1 MDGVDSSSSP
11 AASAAGKG
19 GRIPFVNV
27 VHGEG
32 DEWPQPVSM
41 TREAQDFIAQIEE
54 PICVLVCMGQQN
66 ADKVDTFHACSL
78 LCFRVF
84 LVCAAPRHPACACRV
99 RAGALTT
106 LAALWVSPVCPD
118 LPGAVRRRGRF
129 ARRVAHVDSL
139 ARLPAV
145 PLAASCRLRA

>member
-1 MDGVDSSSSP
+1 MIGSLRASPAPGPMDGVDSSSSP

-78 LCFRVF
+78 LCSRVF
-84 LVCAAPRHPACACRV
+84 LVCAAPRHPTV
-99 RAGALTT
+99 RA
-106 LAALWVSPVCPD
+106 VC
-118 LPGAVRRRGRF
+118 
-129 ARRVAHVDSL
+129 ARAH
-139 ARLPAV
+139 
-145 PLAASCRLRA
+145 

>member
-11 AASAAGKG
+11 AASAASAGKG

-27 VHGEG
+27 FHGEG

-66 ADKVDTFHACSL
+66 ADKVDTLHACCL
-78 LCFRVF
+78 LCSRVL
-84 LVCAAPRHPACACRV
+84 LVCAAPRHPPV
-99 RAGALTT
+99 RA
-106 LAALWVSPVCPD
+106 VC
-118 LPGAVRRRGRF
+118 
-129 ARRVAHVDSL
+129 ARAH
-139 ARLPAV
+139 
-145 PLAASCRLRA
+145 